1 MASQI
6 ASRIGR
12 PPEPVPDKLAT
23 SLLDHISC
31 GGSLIRWCRE
41 NGVSPS
47 AVGKWRGKD
56 EGFGEAYRRAR
67 MLAVEVLESE
77 AIEIADRLDDPTR
90 ERIARLQC
98 DVRRWAASRWQHAA
112 DTAKQATHGAV
123 VVVTT
128 GVPRT
133 EERIGI
139 DIETQSQLET
149 DPGGGRPSAA
159 ALAAGGEE
167 QHISPTHTSI
177 PSIQDP
183 PSP

>member
-1 MASQI
+1 
-6 ASRIGR
+6 
-12 PPEPVPDKLAT
+12 
-23 SLLDHISC
+23 
-31 GGSLIRWCRE
+31 
-41 NGVSPS
+41 
-47 AVGKWRGKD
+47 
-56 EGFGEAYRRAR
+56 

-133 EERIGI
+133 EERVGI
-139 DIETQSQLET
+139 AVERIDSET

>member
-1 MASQI
+1 
-6 ASRIGR
+6 
-12 PPEPVPDKLAT
+12 
-23 SLLDHISC
+23 
-31 GGSLIRWCRE
+31 
-41 NGVSPS
+41 
-47 AVGKWRGKD
+47 
-56 EGFGEAYRRAR
+56 

-133 EERIGI
+133 EERVGI
-139 DIETQSQLET
+139 AVERIDSET
-149 DPGGGRPSAA
+149 DPGGDGHRRLRSRR
-159 ALAAGGEE
+159 GERNN
-167 QHISPTHTSI
+167 ISPRHT
-177 PSIQDP
+177 PLFPLFKTPLP
-183 PSP
+183 PNCPFVVGEGLPVTYFF